1 MENIFKIKISVQV
14 LISLEFA
21 AVWDHWEKYSNCIT
35 KGLNNFIMINNFVS
49 YAM

>member
-1 MENIFKIKISVQV
+1 MKV

-35 KGLNNFIMINNFVS
+35 EDLNNFIAINNFVS
-49 YAM
+49 HAI